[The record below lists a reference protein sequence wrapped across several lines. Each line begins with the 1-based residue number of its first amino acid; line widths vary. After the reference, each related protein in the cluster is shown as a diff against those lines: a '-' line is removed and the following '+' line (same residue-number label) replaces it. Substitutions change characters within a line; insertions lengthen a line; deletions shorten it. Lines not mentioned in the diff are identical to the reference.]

1 MACTFEIIKYNI
13 ILRNRKF
20 ANIHFC
26 TRKFDLTSLILKDPF
41 HDRRKWYCRVKI
53 EYVLSISNNNNRDSR
68 ANKFARSYVVEKK
81 NNSKI
86 PFSNNYF
93 YFWLVPYSYF
103 RDTSEKSKVYK
114 VECREREREK
124 EKASFIWTGQPYCL
138 LIKRIG

>member
-1 MACTFEIIKYNI
+1 MACTFEIIKYNM

-26 TRKFDLTSLILKDPF
+26 TRKFDLTSLILKDTF
-41 HDRRKWYCRVKI
+41 HDRRNDIVEWKLSTSYQCPIII
-53 EYVLSISNNNNRDSR
+53 ETHVRTNLSC
-68 ANKFARSYVVEKK
+68 VMEKK

-93 YFWLVPYSYF
+93 YFWPVPYSYF

-114 VECREREREK
+114 VECRERERERK
-124 EKASFIWTGQPYCL
+124 SVFYLNGSTILSINKKNRVRF
-138 LIKRIG
+138 